1 MASSTVHFGKALPVL
16 GDFGFAMHPIE
27 NSERVAPRGNALGG
41 ATWFS
46 SDVPSE
52 TTAHIFIT
60 TSIHYSTLTGVE
72 RAASTDVDQSSSMIH
87 EFSTSFSDFSFTAIV
102 GVRSSQTADI
112 NIGSFSPIRLP
123 PVTSS
128 VSPGTSTGSTS
139 SASIIAS
146 TPSASPLFS
155 TVPAPGITT
164 PSYKSTRP
172 QHTLSNTSFTTDTM
186 NLGPIGV
193 TTLSI
198 AAHKLTLSPTAI
210 GGIAA
215 AATLAVVA
223 IIAAEIA
230 CILLRKK
237 RLQQGYTN
245 EELAREHHHKER
257 QKMPSDE
264 RVELAANGISSN

>member
-1 MASSTVHFGKALPVL
+1 
-16 GDFGFAMHPIE
+16 
-27 NSERVAPRGNALGG
+27 
-41 ATWFS
+41 
-46 SDVPSE
+46 
-52 TTAHIFIT
+52 
-60 TSIHYSTLTGVE
+60 
-72 RAASTDVDQSSSMIH
+72 
-87 EFSTSFSDFSFTAIV
+87 
-102 GVRSSQTADI
+102 
-112 NIGSFSPIRLP
+112 
-123 PVTSS
+123 
-128 VSPGTSTGSTS
+128 
-139 SASIIAS
+139 
-146 TPSASPLFS
+146 
-155 TVPAPGITT
+155 
-164 PSYKSTRP
+164 
-172 QHTLSNTSFTTDTM
+172 M